1 MEPRAPLKWSR
12 LFQPRHP
19 LFWLLVALNGLS
31 AVLSWIVQNKPL
43 NTLGLGLLTVFLLS
57 NALASLWLGAR
68 LLREAPPEQD
78 PP

>member
-12 LFQPRHP
+12 LLQPRHP

-31 AVLSWIVQNKPL
+31 AVLSWIVQNQPL
-43 NTLGLGLLTVFLLS
+43 NTLGFGLLSVFLLS

-68 LLREAPPEQD
+68 LLREAPPAQD